1 MHGRL
6 RARIVQPRANHPLPP
21 SIAANDER
29 LLPDMGMN
37 ERGVLAYR
45 FFWLK
50 PVAPGTITGGE
61 R

>member
-1 MHGRL
+1 M
-6 RARIVQPRANHPLPP
+6 QPRANHPLPP

-37 ERGVLAYR
+37 ERGVSAYR

>member
-1 MHGRL
+1 VHGRL

-37 ERGVLAYR
+37 ERGVSAYR
-45 FFWLK
+45 FF
-50 PVAPGTITGGE
+50 G
-61 R
+61 